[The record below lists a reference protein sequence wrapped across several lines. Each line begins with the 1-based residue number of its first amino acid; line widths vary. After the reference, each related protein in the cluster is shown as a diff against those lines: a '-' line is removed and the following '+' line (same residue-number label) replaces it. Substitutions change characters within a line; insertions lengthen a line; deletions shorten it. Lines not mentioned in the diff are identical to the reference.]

1 MRLHFCRQ
9 SIHGLSHLVPDT
21 VHLGPGV
28 YTSQWTLERT
38 IRNLG
43 EEIKQP
49 SNPYVNL
56 ANCGL

>member
-1 MRLHFCRQ
+1 MQLHFCCQ
-9 SIHGLSHLVPDT
+9 SIHGLSHLAPDT
-21 VHLGPGV
+21 VRLGPGV

-49 SNPYVNL
+49 SNPYVNP